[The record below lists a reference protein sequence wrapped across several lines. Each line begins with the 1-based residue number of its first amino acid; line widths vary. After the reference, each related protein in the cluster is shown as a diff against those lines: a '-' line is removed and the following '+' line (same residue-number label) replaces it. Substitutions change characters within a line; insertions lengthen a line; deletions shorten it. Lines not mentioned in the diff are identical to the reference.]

1 MSGNGKT
8 LWGFGGQLSSQ
19 LARGKTAKAAEDT
32 AKDGTGDEDS
42 QAEEAEELSEARLS
56 EDLEAEVEK
65 TLGPTGNTYR

>member
-1 MSGNGKT
+1 MCIKPHHIAGM
-8 LWGFGGQLSSQ
+8 GGL
-19 LARGKTAKAAEDT
+19 AAED
-32 AKDGTGDEDS
+32 AAEDGTGDEGS